1 MVNVFGSMCQGLHRC
16 AGDSVSVVTTYCFCF
31 CDMCDVNESNMF
43 NNFNIITL
51 TEPHYL
57 LNKF

>member
-31 CDMCDVNESNMF
+31 CDMCDVNESNLF
-43 NNFNIITL
+43 NNFNTSS
-51 TEPHYL
+51 P
-57 LNKF
+57 